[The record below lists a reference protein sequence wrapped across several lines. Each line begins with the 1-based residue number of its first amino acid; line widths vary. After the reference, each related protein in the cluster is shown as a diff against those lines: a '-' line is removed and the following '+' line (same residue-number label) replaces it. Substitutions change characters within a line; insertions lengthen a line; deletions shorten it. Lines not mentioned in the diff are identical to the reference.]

1 MLFDPISLRGVTLRN
16 RIAISPM
23 CQYSSVDGF
32 ANAWHFTH
40 LTTRALGGAGLV
52 FTEAAAVTPEGRI
65 SPADLG
71 IYDDAHVD
79 KLREIVDFMR
89 DHGAVAGIQL
99 AHAGFKASTAP
110 PWDGGGPV
118 PPDEGGWSRVVAP
131 SAKAFRDGWIVPHAL
146 TADEITA
153 IVRAFADAAKR
164 ALLAGFQAI
173 EIHAAH
179 GYLLHEFLSPVTNAR
194 ADEYG
199 GSFENRTRMLR
210 EVVSALRAVIPDAT
224 PLIVRVSATDW
235 VEGGWTLD
243 DSVELARVLKALGV
257 DLIDASSGGISP
269 HAKIEL
275 GPGYQVPFARRIR
288 AQAQI
293 ATGAVGLITNAQQ
306 AEQIV
311 AHGDADIVLLAR
323 ESLRQPYWPL
333 LAAAK
338 LGVDLEWPKQY
349 ARAKPRIKA
358 PF

>member
-1 MLFDPISLRGVTLRN
+1 
-16 RIAISPM
+16 
-23 CQYSSVDGF
+23 
-32 ANAWHFTH
+32 
-40 LTTRALGGAGLV
+40 
-52 FTEAAAVTPEGRI
+52 
-65 SPADLG
+65 
-71 IYDDAHVD
+71 
-79 KLREIVDFMR
+79 
-89 DHGAVAGIQL
+89 
-99 AHAGFKASTAP
+99 
-110 PWDGGGPV
+110 
-118 PPDEGGWSRVVAP
+118 
-131 SAKAFRDGWIVPHAL
+131 
-146 TADEITA
+146 
-153 IVRAFADAAKR
+153 
-164 ALLAGFQAI
+164 
-173 EIHAAH
+173 
-179 GYLLHEFLSPVTNAR
+179 
-194 ADEYG
+194 
-199 GSFENRTRMLR
+199 MLR